1 MSSCVTIGKIH
12 LLNESIDT
20 PVVFGQWIKLFFIKK
35 NVWRTFFACALTI
48 FHKIKIIQH
57 HSPYRNLECKQPPRT
72 GHIYINQESFTS
84 YMSNNTS
91 LRGLQSRTP
100 VFLTRSQ
107 FGGSRSWRSTTSF
120 SHDKK
125 MKEMGTIYSFM
136 IQMTQSKS
144 ISNQSVG
151 NNTYENW

>member
-1 MSSCVTIGKIH
+1 MCHNRQNTSVTRVYWYPCCFWSMDKVI
-12 LLNESIDT
+12 LY
-20 PVVFGQWIKLFFIKK
+20 KK

-57 HSPYRNLECKQPPRT
+57 HSPYRNFECKQPPRAS
-72 GHIYINQESFTS
+72 HIYINQESFTS

-107 FGGSRSWRSTTSF
+107 FGGSRSWRSKTSF

-136 IQMTQSKS
+136 IQITQSKS